1 VDFYETTKI
10 KKYNFKSTGD
20 PDCKRWG
27 FQEKV

>member
-1 VDFYETTKI
+1 MRPLKLKDKI
-10 KKYNFKSTGD
+10 KFKSTGD